1 MQNATPSQFKML
13 MTRIGNG
20 SKMIVTG
27 DLEQHDRGFEQN
39 GLKDFCNRLRG
50 SATSKISLIEF
61 DARDIK
67 RHPVIEDVLSLYHTE
82 VVE

>member
-39 GLKDFCNRLRG
+39 GTNTRKNKHSFR
-50 SATSKISLIEF
+50 E
-61 DARDIK
+61 
-67 RHPVIEDVLSLYHTE
+67 LSL
-82 VVE
+82 